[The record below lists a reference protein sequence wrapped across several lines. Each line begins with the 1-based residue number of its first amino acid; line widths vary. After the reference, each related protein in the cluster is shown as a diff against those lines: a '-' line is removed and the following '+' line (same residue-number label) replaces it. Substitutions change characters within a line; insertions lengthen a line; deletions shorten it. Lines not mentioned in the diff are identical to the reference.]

1 MANCAACNIPYGS
14 AHPVFAVQECDL
26 ISRAHQGPLP
36 KSPSIGRTNG
46 RIWRS
51 DVHVWCAYM
60 GSRMRERRSPNS
72 GGPSAKP
79 VARGNVTRVRHRG
92 QRAGWLRA
100 AVLGANDGIVSV
112 ASVAIGV
119 IAAGAST
126 SFVLTA
132 AIAALVAGA
141 MAMAAG
147 EYVSVSS
154 QRDVERADLDQE
166 RGELKAHPEGERQ
179 ELAAIYVKRGL
190 STELADKVAAALTAS
205 DALGAH
211 ARDELGMAAIMA
223 RPVQAALYSALSFTA
238 GAVLPIAAFLLVPT
252 AARTVAVVVSALLAL
267 VVLGIAGARA
277 GGAPILRAAV
287 RVCVGGGLAMAV
299 TAVVGRLVGGIG
311 A

>member
-1 MANCAACNIPYGS
+1 
-14 AHPVFAVQECDL
+14 
-26 ISRAHQGPLP
+26 
-36 KSPSIGRTNG
+36 
-46 RIWRS
+46 
-51 DVHVWCAYM
+51 M
-60 GSRMRERRSPNS
+60 GT
-72 GGPSAKP
+72 
-79 VARGNVTRVRHRG
+79 VARVRHRG
-92 QRAGWLRA
+92 RRAGWLRA

-166 RGELKAHPEGERQ
+166 RGELKAHPEGEKQ

-190 STELADKVAAALTAS
+190 PIELARKVADALTAA

-211 ARDELGMAAIMA
+211 ARDELGMAAILA

-238 GAVLPIAAFLLVPT
+238 GAVLPIVAFLLVPT
-252 AARTVAVVVSALLAL
+252 TARTAAVVVSALLAL
-267 VVLGIAGARA
+267 VALGIAGARA
-277 GGAPILRAAV
+277 GGAPMLRAAV
-287 RVCVGGGLAMAV
+287 SLRGRRIGNGGHRR
-299 TAVVGRLVGGIG
+299 GRAPRWWDRGIG
-311 A
+311 SVQRSNLIVSVFRGLRSYPTRRRGDISTIAIPIAN